1 MKKSKIYA
9 YSQENSL
16 NKLVRKYQKYGWRLV
31 DQTETTAI
39 LRGVPTSEI
48 FLLIT
53 TFLTIFGIVGG
64 TVNALLVWFFTID
77 VEAKIQ
83 TLDNGAIQI
92 SVQKTIFTVTND
104 KSMPRAV
111 SPSKKLHM
119 YAYLGLSLIPTLIY
133 LGLLT
138 SQ

>member
-31 DQTETTAI
+31 DQE
-39 LRGVPTSEI
+39 
-48 FLLIT
+48 
-53 TFLTIFGIVGG
+53 
-64 TVNALLVWFFTID
+64 

-83 TLDNGAIQI
+83 TLDNGANLI
-92 SVQKTIFTVTND
+92 SVQKTISTVTND

-111 SPSKKLHM
+111 SPSKKLLL